1 MKKETVILVV
11 ILAAVLAFGAGKM
24 SQKVSQPAAATTAAA
39 PATAPAAA
47 EGNAATGGALSPAGF
62 PATLP
67 WKGNPNGAVTIVE
80 VSDFQCPFCSRV
92 GPSIKGLLEA
102 YPNDV
107 KVVWANQPLPFHP
120 NAKPAATAAL
130 AAHRQGKF
138 WEMHDK
144 LFANQQTLSADNYLV
159 WAKEIGLD
167 IEKFKKDLT
176 DPALSTQIDKEQAAA
191 NAVGANGTPSF
202 FIGGKLVQGALPV
215 EEFKK
220 AVDAALAD
228 AKAAAAGK
236 TGLEQAKL
244 AFAKHGG
251 DVGSKVAEY
260 FLEGKDAPAAAPQAA
275 RGDKEAPKD
284 PEGPATPPPDSY
296 EVWKVPVDT
305 KRDSVK
311 GDNDKALVTV
321 VEISD
326 FQCPFCTKGA
336 NNMSEATK
344 DYGDKIRLVFKHHP
358 LPFHD
363 KARPAHLASIAA
375 HRQGKF
381 WEFHDKAFAN
391 QQGLGEENYV
401 AWAKEIG
408 LDMAKF
414 DAVRKDPKTD
424 DIIKEDMEMAGG
436 VGIRGTPGF
445 FINGRK
451 IVGAQPPTMFKAII
465 DEEVKKAEAASKK
478 GAAYYEELMA
488 KGKVF
493 SELGEK
499 VNNLEEV
506 PGLPFKGKKDA
517 KYSITIFS
525 DFQCP
530 YCSRVK
536 DPIDQVFEAN
546 KDNVKVV
553 FAHFPLSFHDK
564 AKPASTAAQ
573 LAFEQGGSEMFF
585 KVHDALFAAQ
595 RELSEDK
602 IKEIAT
608 ANGVDKAKLDEAM
621 KTDKYAD
628 FFKKIEAMG
637 QKAGV
642 EGTPSI
648 FVNGRKFEPQ
658 AGMGPEVFAKAFAKL
673 GK

>member
-1 MKKETVILVV
+1 MKKETVVLVV

-24 SQKVSQPAAATTAAA
+24 SSKPSTAAGAATTAAA
-39 PATAPAAA
+39 PATAPAPEA
-47 EGNAATGGALSPAGF
+47 NAAGAGDLSPAGF
-62 PATLP
+62 AKTMP
-67 WKGNPNGAVTIVE
+67 WKGNPNAAVTIVE

-102 YPNDV
+102 YPNDI
-107 KVVWANQPLPFHP
+107 KIVWANQPLPFHP
-120 NAKPAATAAL
+120 NAKPAAIAAL

-144 LFANQQTLSADNYLV
+144 LFANQQDLGPAKYEQ
-159 WAKEIGLD
+159 WAKEIGCDLA
-167 IEKFKKDLT
+167 KFKTDIA
-176 DPALSTQIDKEQAAA
+176 DPALAKQIEKEQAAA
-191 NAVGANGTPSF
+191 NATGANGTPSF

-215 EEFKK
+215 DDFKK
-220 AVDAALAD
+220 EVETALAD

-251 DVGSKVAEY
+251 DVGTKVAEF

-275 RGDKEAPKD
+275 RGEEAPKG
-284 PEGPATPPPDSY
+284 PEGPVTPPPDSY
-296 EVWKVPVDT
+296 EIWKVPVDV
-305 KRDSVK
+305 KRDAVK
-311 GDNDKALVTV
+311 GDNDKALITI

-326 FQCPFCTKGA
+326 FQCPFCSRGT
-336 NNMSEATK
+336 NNLSEATK
-344 DYGDKIRLVFKHHP
+344 DYGDKIRTVFKHHP

-381 WEFHDKAFAN
+381 WEFHDKAFGN

-401 AWAKEIG
+401 TWAKEIG
-408 LDMAKF
+408 LDMGKF
-414 DAVRKDPKTD
+414 DTVRKDPKTD

-436 VGIRGTPGF
+436 VGVRGTPAF

-451 IVGAQPPTMFKAII
+451 IVGAQPAAMFKAVI
-465 DEEVKKAEAASKK
+465 DEEVKKAEAAGKK
-478 GAAYYEELMA
+478 GQAYYDDLMA

-493 SELGEK
+493 SELGDK
-499 VNNLEEV
+499 VNNLAEV
-506 PGLPFKGKKDA
+506 ENLPFKGKKDA
-517 KYSITIFS
+517 KYTITLFS

-530 YCSRVK
+530 YCSRVNE
-536 DPIDQVFEAN
+536 PLEQVYEAN
-546 KDNVKVV
+546 KDTVKLV

-573 LAFEQGGSEMFF
+573 LAWEQGGPDMFW
-585 KVHDALFAAQ
+585 KVHGALFAAQ
-595 RELSEDK
+595 KELSEDK

-608 ANGVDKAKLDEAM
+608 GAGVDKAKLDEAM
-621 KTDKYAD
+621 KSDKYAD
-628 FFKKIEAMG
+628 FFKKIQAMG
-637 QKAGV
+637 EKAGV

-648 FVNGRKFEPQ
+648 YVNGRKFEPQ
-658 AGMGPEVFAKAFAKL
+658 AGMGPDVFAKAFAKL
-673 GK
+673 K